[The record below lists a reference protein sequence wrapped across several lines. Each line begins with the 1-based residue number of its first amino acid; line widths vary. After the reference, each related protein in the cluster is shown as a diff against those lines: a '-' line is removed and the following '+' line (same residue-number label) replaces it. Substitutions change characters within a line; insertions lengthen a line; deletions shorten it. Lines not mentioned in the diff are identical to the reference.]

1 MQMMESKMTKMLLLL
16 CTTAAVAAGGA
27 LILKAEATPL
37 AGATSSFAV
46 INSYSTAQKVGCM
59 FGTHRCPAGTK
70 WLVLSIRV
78 QPGKPVFAGL
88 AS

>member
-1 MQMMESKMTKMLLLL
+1 MQMMESKMTRMLLLL

-46 INSYSTAQKVGCM
+46 IKSYSTAQKVGCM

-70 WLVLSIRV
+70 WACVKH
-78 QPGKPVFAGL
+78 PGPTGKTCICRPC
-88 AS
+88 